1 MSNPLVEASQQQ
13 RHDALLDLLRKWLLS
28 CSGDMLAVDRQKLI
42 AETQQ
47 VVDNNGY

>member
-28 CSGDMLAVDRQKLI
+28 CSGDMLAYERQQLI
-42 AETQQ
+42 EETKQ
-47 VVDNNGY
+47 VVDNGGY